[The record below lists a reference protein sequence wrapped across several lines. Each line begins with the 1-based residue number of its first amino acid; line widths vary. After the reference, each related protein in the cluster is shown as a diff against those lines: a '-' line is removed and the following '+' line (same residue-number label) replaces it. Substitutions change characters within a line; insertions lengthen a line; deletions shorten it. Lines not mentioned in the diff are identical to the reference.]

1 MEEEIIFRVCSFST
15 DFEHYSPLS
24 IIKHLFISKNC
35 SKVNKLKKGK
45 VEFNF
50 RFEDKIVH
58 TQLYEISDLTQ
69 KYNICY
75 CAYSFLIFVNLND
88 EEKKIFN
95 KLDSILLYIKETYSS
110 NAKFNIL
117 GILNENINNKELT
130 EIKINDFITSKNI
143 FNYEYMELKHKED
156 IENAFRTFAC
166 EIIENK
172 LNDNK
177 EAKKSYSKGMCYI
190 Y

>member
-1 MEEEIIFRVCSFST
+1 MEKEIILRLCSFST
-15 DFEHYSPLS
+15 DFENYSPLS
-24 IIKHLFISKNC
+24 IIKHFFSSKNC
-35 SKVNKLKKGK
+35 HVNNLKKGRA
-45 VEFNF
+45 EFDYNID
-50 RFEDKIVH
+50 DKTIH
-58 TQLYEISDLTQ
+58 TQLYEISDLTK
-69 KYNICY
+69 KYNIGY
-75 CAYSFLIFVNLND
+75 CSDFFLIFVNLND

-177 EAKKSYSKGMCYI
+177 EAKKSYSKGICYI

>member
-1 MEEEIIFRVCSFST
+1 MEKEIILRLCSFST
-15 DFEHYSPLS
+15 DFENYSPLS
-24 IIKHLFISKNC
+24 IIKHFFTSKNC
-35 SKVNKLKKGK
+35 HVNNLKKGRA
-45 VEFNF
+45 EFDYNID
-50 RFEDKIVH
+50 DKTIH
-58 TQLYEISDLTQ
+58 TQLYEISDLTK
-69 KYNICY
+69 KYNIGY
-75 CAYSFLIFVNLND
+75 CSDFFLIFVNLND

-156 IENAFRTFAC
+156 IENAFRILVR
-166 EIIENK
+166 EMVENK
-172 LNDNK
+172 VKNIKEENDS
-177 EAKKSYSKGMCYI
+177 KSLRMCFI